1 LTNDG
6 IGVVR
11 NGVHCMGGD
20 IYGDSD
26 GNCRLTPEKM
36 SGNPSTDC
44 IKKVVSRIWSE
55 VLGVENIDSA
65 SNFFELGG
73 DSLQAMQ
80 ITSRMRRRFGK
91 QVKLRTLLE
100 NPTLGTLS
108 AVLAECM
115 RGANDVQG

>member
-1 LTNDG
+1 MTNDG

-73 DSLQAMQ
+73 DSLQADRKV
-80 ITSRMRRRFGK
+80 TLMRPPIAMIKGTPRSKAHSIVHYTDDRFF
-91 QVKLRTLLE
+91 VNRYI
-100 NPTLGTLS
+100 
-108 AVLAECM
+108 CCFW
-115 RGANDVQG
+115 